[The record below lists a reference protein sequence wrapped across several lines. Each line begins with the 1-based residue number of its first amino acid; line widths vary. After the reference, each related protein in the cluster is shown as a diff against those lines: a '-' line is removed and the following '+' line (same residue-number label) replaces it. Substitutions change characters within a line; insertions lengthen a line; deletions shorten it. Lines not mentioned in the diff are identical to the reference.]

1 MSTPSE
7 RPPLRPSSRDR
18 LARRRTLRRRRLA
31 ALVAIGLA
39 TAIAVGASLAFTRG
53 GGKSSAQTQTQTE
66 KTQRQ
71 DAKEKAEKQ
80 RKAKA
85 AAHMQRALEAKADL
99 AAARYAEIGLPLY
112 CGGGKKN
119 LVALTFDDGPSQYT
133 ERDLLPVLGARHA
146 RATFFILG
154 RHISNYPNAILKEV
168 RHGALG
174 DHTWNHS
181 SLPGL
186 NRFAL
191 KAELGD
197 TQRELQRAIGKPIRL
212 FRPPYGAHD
221 AMVDQQVKAYGM
233 LQVLWS
239 IDSHD
244 WNGLSATAMT
254 NRILAIVKPG
264 SIVLMHDIHPNTIE
278 ALPTLVR
285 ALHHRGFRLV
295 TIPEM
300 LVLDPPSMRQLSL
313 GAAGCE

>member
-1 MSTPSE
+1 V
-7 RPPLRPSSRDR
+7 LVIG
-18 LARRRTLRRRRLA
+18 A
-31 ALVAIGLA
+31 AAAVVVA
-39 TAIAVGASLAFTRG
+39 ASLAFTRG
-53 GGKSSAQTQTQTE
+53 GGGGKSSANTQTKAQ
-66 KTQRQ
+66 KAQRQ
-71 DAKEKAEKQ
+71 DAKEKAEKRRKEAAARVQ
-80 RKAKA
+80 RK
-85 AAHMQRALEAKADL
+85 LEAKADL

-112 CGGGKKN
+112 CGGTRKN
-119 LVALTFDDGPSQYT
+119 VVALTFDDGPSQYT
-133 ERDLLPVLGARHA
+133 ESDLLPVLGARHA

-168 RHGALG
+168 KHGALG

-221 AMVDQQVKAYGM
+221 ATVDEQIKAYGM

-244 WNGLSATAMT
+244 WKGLSATAMI
-254 NRILAIVKPG
+254 NRVLASVKPG
-264 SIVLMHDIHPNTIE
+264 SIVLMHDIHSNTME

-300 LVLDPPSMRQLSL
+300 LVLAPPTMRQLSL